1 MVTEALL
8 AAELNFHAG
17 FPDQLLVLRVLVKL
31 NAHQVPSVATHGL
44 SLAGVD
50 YKRVVSLCSQ
60 FPVLC
65 WKQIWSPCYS
75 FGSGVTFPL

>member
-44 SLAGVD
+44 SLTGVD

-60 FPVLC
+60 FPVS
-65 WKQIWSPCYS
+65 SPMLETNL
-75 FGSGVTFPL
+75 VPLLQLW